1 MVGAIVL
8 SPNDAASREPVVVSA
23 QRVVSKHLVR
33 EVGFW
38 PKNSIRL
45 RNSVGFPDDTT
56 VVLIN
61 SRIGS
66 TVFTAYGLEWLSRST
81 DWTGHQPVWLPIQ
94 LVFN

>member
-1 MVGAIVL
+1 MVGANVL

-23 QRVVSKHLVR
+23 QRVVSKPLVR

-56 VVLIN
+56 LVLIN
-61 SRIGS
+61 SRTGS
-66 TVFTAYGLEWLSRST
+66 TKQCLRLT
-81 DWTGHQPVWLPIQ
+81 DSNGYHVQQTGHQPVWLPIQ
-94 LVFN
+94 LVVN